1 MEPPS
6 SLALAGLGLA
16 GVVGYVILLAIYRL
30 YFHPLA
36 KFPGPKL
43 AAITH
48 LYEFYFNII
57 KDGMFIWEIQRMH
70 EQYGPIVRITPHE
83 LHIKDP
89 SFYDEIYAPASRKR
103 EKYSG
108 FVAHFGTPSSMVTTI
123 SHEHHRMR
131 RAPLNNYFSK
141 RSVVRLEPLIQENI
155 GKLLRRF
162 EKARETGT
170 IIRLDGAFTA
180 LTMDIISH
188 YSYGKSY
195 RYLDEDDFHIEW
207 KIAVAEAS
215 ANGALLRHFPIMLAI
230 SKSMP
235 QWLLRKSNPRAAV
248 LLDIQHMVREQ
259 SKESLANSSKPKP
272 DNEKTIFDALCDPN
286 LLPPEERTLDR
297 LQDEGQILLAAGSET
312 TANTLTVIAFHLS
325 DKKHL
330 LETLREELK
339 TVLPTP
345 TSTASW
351 TELEK
356 LPYLTAVINEGLRL
370 SYGVTTRLPRVAPT
384 EALVYKDWVIPPGT
398 PVSES
403 AYFVHMDPTIFPNP
417 EVFDP
422 SRWIRAAE
430 RGERLDRYIVSFTK
444 GSRQCLGINLAY
456 AELYLTVAHVFRR
469 FDFKLFDTTV
479 DDIRVFRDRFF
490 AAPRDGSMGVRVEVV

>member
-1 MEPPS
+1 
-6 SLALAGLGLA
+6 
-16 GVVGYVILLAIYRL
+16 
-30 YFHPLA
+30 
-36 KFPGPKL
+36 
-43 AAITH
+43 
-48 LYEFYFNII
+48 
-57 KDGMFIWEIQRMH
+57 
-70 EQYGPIVRITPHE
+70 
-83 LHIKDP
+83 
-89 SFYDEIYAPASRKR
+89 
-103 EKYSG
+103 
-108 FVAHFGTPSSMVTTI
+108 MVTTI

-259 SKESLANSSKPKP
+259 SNESLANSSKPKP

-356 LPYLTAVINEGLRL
+356 LPYLV
-370 SYGVTTRLPRVAPT
+370 
-384 EALVYKDWVIPPGT
+384 
-398 PVSES
+398 
-403 AYFVHMDPTIFPNP
+403 
-417 EVFDP
+417 
-422 SRWIRAAE
+422 
-430 RGERLDRYIVSFTK
+430 RLDRVFPVSNACQK
-444 GSRQCLGINLAY
+444 
-456 AELYLTVAHVFRR
+456 LTHCR
-469 FDFKLFDTTV
+469 
-479 DDIRVFRDRFF
+479 
-490 AAPRDGSMGVRVEVV
+490 PR